1 MLAYLNA
8 LCLALL
14 EREKVEIHR
23 LMRHPLARYLPRR
36 VRDEVAAI
44 QRARRTNMMAPIHTL
59 HFYHQTAQLV
69 LDQSE
74 TMADGPQL
82 ELPFRPAPDAF
93 QLEMTVARAR
103 RIPA

>member
-14 EREKVEIHR
+14 EREKGEIRR
-23 LMRHPLARYLPRR
+23 LLRHPFARHLPRR
-36 VRDEVAAI
+36 VRDEVIMI
-44 QRARRTNMMAPIHTL
+44 QQARPANMVAPIHTL

-69 LDQSE
+69 LDHSE
-74 TMADGPQL
+74 TMPDGPQL
-82 ELPFRPAPDAF
+82 ELPFRPAPDAY
-93 QLEMTVARAR
+93 QIEMTVARAR